1 MSKTVTEKRQIF
13 STGQKAAAKMHFCQE
28 ITSVITGP
36 GNKYI
41 LDITN
46 GSGPLVRFK
55 VPPDYTEQQYK
66 QKDSQYRVQK

>member
-13 STGQKAAAKMHFCQE
+13 STGQKTAAKMHFCQE
-28 ITSVITGP
+28 IISVITRP

-46 GSGPLVRFK
+46 GSGSLVRFK
-55 VPPDYTEQQYK
+55 VLPDNTE
-66 QKDSQYRVQK
+66 

>member
-1 MSKTVTEKRQIF
+1 MN
-13 STGQKAAAKMHFCQE
+13 FCQE

-46 GSGPLVRFK
+46 GSGLLVRFK
-55 VPPDYTEQQYK
+55 ILPENTEQQYK
-66 QKDSQYRVQK
+66 QKDSQ

>member
-1 MSKTVTEKRQIF
+1 
-13 STGQKAAAKMHFCQE
+13 MHFCQE

>member
-1 MSKTVTEKRQIF
+1 
-13 STGQKAAAKMHFCQE
+13 MHFCQE

-46 GSGPLVRFK
+46 GSGSLVRFK
-55 VPPDYTEQQYK
+55 VLPDNTE
-66 QKDSQYRVQK
+66 